1 MTYNKNSFGSLDA
14 GLFNCL
20 ATDDAFTVVM
30 NVDAFVTSVEDVSN
44 TELLCPEK
52 GGVVENRSFKG
63 DAELSSCLSIDDVP
77 TEAAKT
83 ERNTVEDVS
92 YTELQCPEKGE
103 VAENRNFKG
112 DVELFSCPSIDD
124 VPTETA
130 KTEQNTVQDVSNAKL
145 PCREKG
151 GKIQSLLTRTP
162 ESQMVVQ
169 SKARF

>member
-1 MTYNKNSFGSLDA
+1 VTYNKNSFGSLDA

-20 ATDDAFTVVM
+20 AIDDAFTVVM
-30 NVDAFVTSVEDVSN
+30 NVDAFVTSIEDVSN

-63 DAELSSCLSIDDVP
+63 D
-77 TEAAKT
+77 
-83 ERNTVEDVS
+83 
-92 YTELQCPEKGE
+92 
-103 VAENRNFKG
+103 
-112 DVELFSCPSIDD
+112 VELFSCPSIDD

-130 KTEQNTVQDVSNAKL
+130 KTERNTIQDVSNTKL

-162 ESQMVVQ
+162 ESKMVVQ

>member
-1 MTYNKNSFGSLDA
+1 MTYNKNSSGSLDA
-14 GLFNCL
+14 ELFNCL
-20 ATDDAFTVVM
+20 ALDVALTVAM
-30 NVDAFVTSVEDVSN
+30 NVDAFVTIVEDVSN
-44 TELLCPEK
+44 TELPCPEK

-63 DAELSSCLSIDDVP
+63 NVELFSCLSIDDVP

-83 ERNTVEDVS
+83 ERNTIEDVS
-92 YTELQCPEKGE
+92 YTELPRPEKGE

-112 DVELFSCPSIDD
+112 AVELFSCPSIDD
-124 VPTETA
+124 VPTETT
-130 KTEQNTVQDVSNAKL
+130 KTERNTVQDASNAKL

-151 GKIQSLLTRTP
+151 GKIQSLLTRTL